1 MRDLLMALS
10 QEHLIAE
17 ANTFPSEAQNR
28 LRQQLGRFQPADVAR
43 QKQAF
48 AHMHEKTVAHD
59 DPWTDVALSGSATD
73 RAAGEALLRQGKVG
87 CIILAGG
94 QGSRLGFEG
103 PKGMIPV
110 TPLHKKSLFQLFA
123 ERAKAASQRYGSS
136 LPLCVMTSPLN
147 HQQTVDYFA
156 EQNNFGL
163 LPDQLFFMQQN
174 MLPLLNDEG
183 GWLFAG
189 PGRLAEGP
197 NGNGEALRHFCE
209 QGIFANWHARGVE
222 WVNVILVD
230 NALADPFDAEFVG
243 YASRRQSEVALKAV
257 ERLSPTEQMGVLVSR
272 SGQLKVV
279 EYSEFVPDGRE
290 YAYSSTSLFSFS
302 MPFISR
308 LYLEGQKKEM
318 PLHLARKCVTIDSG
332 KVHIW
337 KCESFIF
344 DLLDE
349 ARSAAVLVCPREN
362 IYAPLKNAQGDKSLS
377 TVQEALMHFD
387 RKFYESVTGTPVG
400 DELFELDPALYYP

>member
-1 MRDLLMALS
+1 MLDLLIALS
-10 QEHLIAE
+10 QTHLTAE
-17 ANTFPSEAQNR
+17 ANAFPLEAQHR
-28 LRQQLGRFQPADVAR
+28 LQQQLECYHPADVKR
-43 QKQAF
+43 QQHAF
-48 AHMHEKTVAHD
+48 AHMHDKTEAQG
-59 DPWTDVALSGSATD
+59 DPWIDVAMSGSAGN
-73 RAAGEALLRQGKVG
+73 RAVGEELLRQGKVG

-103 PKGMIPV
+103 PKGMMPV
-110 TPLHKKSLFQLFA
+110 TPLHQKSLFQLFA
-123 ERAKAASQRYGSS
+123 ERTKAASQRYGST

-156 EQNNFGL
+156 AQNNFGL

-197 NGNGEALRHFCE
+197 DGNGEAMRHFCE
-209 QGIFANWHARGVE
+209 QGIFSNWRGRGVE

-243 YASRRQSEVALKAV
+243 YASYRQSDVALKAV
-257 ERLSPTEQMGVLVSR
+257 ERLSPTEQMGVLVNR
-272 SGQLKVV
+272 NGHLKVV

-290 YAYSSTSLFSFS
+290 YAYSSTSMFSFS
-302 MPFISR
+302 MSFISR

-332 KVHIW
+332 KVHVW
-337 KCESFIF
+337 KCETFIF

-349 ARSAAVLVCPREN
+349 TRSAAVLVCPREN
-362 IYAPLKNAQGDKSLS
+362 IFAPLKNAEGNNSLR

-387 RKFYESVTGTPVG
+387 RRFYENITGTPVG
-400 DELFELDPALYYP
+400 EEPFELDPAMYYH